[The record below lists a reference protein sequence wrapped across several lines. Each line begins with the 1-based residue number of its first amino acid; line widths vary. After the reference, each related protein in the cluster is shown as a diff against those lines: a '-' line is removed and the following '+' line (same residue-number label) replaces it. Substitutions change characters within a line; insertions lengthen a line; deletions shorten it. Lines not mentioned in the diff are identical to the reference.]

1 MVDFKRLYLSKE
13 NIYVPTSLETD
24 DAGFTWLA
32 NLWEITKQSK
42 SYNLDFQ
49 HTSRFEGNLCAIL
62 GAIVT
67 LRRTEGCR
75 FSVSNIQ
82 SDQLNQTLSNNGF
95 LGIFKNGNRASS
107 KNSSIPFQQFDMTNE
122 SVVEAYIYDHVLLSE
137 RVPEMSEQARKKV
150 FRSIFEI
157 YQNSV
162 MHSGADNLFVC
173 GQYYFHKKRMAL
185 TMVEFGRTFKEN
197 VCKHDS
203 KFQKYSGVEAIE
215 WAVISG
221 NTTKVAEET
230 GGLGLDVIRDFLRMN
245 EGKLQ
250 IRSADGYWEEKKGIN
265 FAKDC
270 TNQFSGSVVNIEFN
284 LRDENIYYAKEEIDP
299 NSLF

>member
-1 MVDFKRLYLSKE
+1 
-13 NIYVPTSLETD
+13 
-24 DAGFTWLA
+24 
-32 NLWEITKQSK
+32 
-42 SYNLDFQ
+42 
-49 HTSRFEGNLCAIL
+49 
-62 GAIVT
+62 
-67 LRRTEGCR
+67 
-75 FSVSNIQ
+75 
-82 SDQLNQTLSNNGF
+82 
-95 LGIFKNGNRASS
+95 
-107 KNSSIPFQQFDMTNE
+107 
-122 SVVEAYIYDHVLLSE
+122 
-137 RVPEMSEQARKKV
+137 MSEQAKKKV
-150 FRSIFEI
+150 FRSIFEM

-173 GQYYFHKKRMAL
+173 GQFYFHKRRMAL

-197 VCKHDS
+197 VARHNEAFKD
-203 KFQKYSGVEAIE
+203 YSGLKAIE

-221 NTTKVAEET
+221 NTTKKAEET
-230 GGLGLDVIRDFLRMN
+230 GGLGLDLIREFLQMN

-250 IRSADGYWEEKKGIN
+250 IRSADGYWEEKKGVN